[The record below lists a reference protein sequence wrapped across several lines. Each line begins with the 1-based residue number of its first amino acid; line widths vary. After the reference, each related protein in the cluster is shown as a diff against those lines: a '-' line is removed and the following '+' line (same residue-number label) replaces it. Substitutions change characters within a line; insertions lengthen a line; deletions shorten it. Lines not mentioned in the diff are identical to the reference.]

1 MITFVVWVLASL
13 ALAAAVFLVANV
25 MERRDGTTDGGGVG
39 RFWRDFASGLWR
51 RDRRTPAPAPVE
63 TDMDEFFAAT
73 IESAPGY
80 VDADE
85 LTDVLHRA
93 RVQARS
99 TLHVATVHRPDTGG
113 TPRAAAA
120 RTARAAS
127 PTAPP
132 TTPSAASPADGA
144 DASQGTHPGAAHG
157 VASGAP
163 VTGAAEQA

>member
-25 MERRDGTTDGGGVG
+25 MERRDGTADGSGGVG

-51 RDRRTPAPAPVE
+51 RDRRAPAPAPVE

-99 TLHVATVHRPDTGG
+99 TLHVATVHRPDTGA
-113 TPRAAAA
+113 TPRAAAP
-120 RTARAAS
+120 RSVRSTS
-127 PTAPP
+127 PTTRP
-132 TTPSAASPADGA
+132 AAAPADGA
-144 DASQGTHPGAAHG
+144 DATPGTPPGAARG